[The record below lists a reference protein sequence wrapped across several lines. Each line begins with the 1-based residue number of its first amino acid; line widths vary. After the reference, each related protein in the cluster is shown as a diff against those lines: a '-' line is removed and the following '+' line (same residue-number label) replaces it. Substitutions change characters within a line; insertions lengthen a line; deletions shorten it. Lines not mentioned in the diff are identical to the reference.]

1 MVPLF
6 SFRLGRTAIL
16 ALLSA
21 SLILAGSLPCEG
33 EMPAGLPP
41 ELSALIEEALRA
53 NPEIRQL
60 SELAAASRETVR
72 SAKALD
78 DPEFQFTLKDIPTN
92 TWSFSQDD
100 MTQKMFML
108 SQKLPFPGKRQLR
121 AQVAAAQAQAD
132 TFMVQDK
139 AREVRAKVIQAY
151 WALALARAGFEITAR
166 NKAAWEQV
174 IKVAETRYATG
185 QGLQAEVLQAQVE
198 LGNYL
203 DRQFQWQQRQESLK
217 AELNALR
224 NQPPQTPLPTPVPLR
239 SRPFTLKVAD
249 LLEYV
254 ADHPRLLALK
264 AAIDKQGKAVALARK
279 DYFPDFTF
287 QTAYGLRENK
297 GEMKRADLFSGAVMV
312 NLPIWHAS
320 KIKPKIREEEAKE
333 NAAKGA
339 HQAALNQLQAAIQ
352 DRHAKLKR
360 LTQQATLYEKGI
372 IPQARQAAESSLAA
386 YQAGALDFARLTQ
399 NFLALYNAELQ
410 WLEYLKDFEEN
421 WAELEWL
428 VGRDLPRGG
437 AAP

>member
-1 MVPLF
+1 MWFLASPRFALILVQAL
-6 SFRLGRTAIL
+6 LAATL
-16 ALLSA
+16 ALGLSSPLRA
-21 SLILAGSLPCEG
+21 A
-33 EMPAGLPP
+33 AADGLPRD
-41 ELSALIEEALRA
+41 LAALIEEALKA
-53 NPEIRQL
+53 NPEIRQM
-60 SELAAASRETVR
+60 SELAVASREAIR
-72 SAKALD
+72 SAKALE
-78 DPEFQFTLKDIPTN
+78 DPEFQFTLKDLPTN

-108 SQKLPFPGKRQLR
+108 SQKVPFPGKRQLR
-121 AQVAAAQAQAD
+121 SEVAASQAQAD
-132 TFMVQDK
+132 SLMVQDK
-139 AREVRAKVIQAY
+139 AHEVRAKVIQAY
-151 WALALARAGFEITAR
+151 WGLALARAGFETTAKS
-166 NKAAWEQV
+166 KAAWEQV

-203 DRQFQWQQRQESLK
+203 DRQFQWQQRQETFK

-224 NQPPQTPLPTPVPLR
+224 NQPPQTPLPTPAPLR
-239 SRPFTLKVAD
+239 PRPFTLKVGD
-249 LLEYV
+249 LLEW
-254 ADHPRLLALK
+254 AQENPKLQALK
-264 AAIDKQGKAVALARK
+264 AGIDKQEKAVALAKK

-297 GEMKRADLFSGAVMV
+297 GEMKRADMFTGAVMV

-339 HQAALNQLQAAIQ
+339 HQAAYNQLQAAIQ

-360 LTQQATLYEKGI
+360 LSQQAILYEKGI

-386 YQAGALDFARLTQ
+386 YRVGALDFARLTQ